1 MTVTST
7 VSRVTYNTNGSTT
20 GPFVVGFYFLADT
33 DLVVQTTIAGIVS
46 TLVKDTDYTVSG
58 AGNPSGG
65 SVTTLAAQ
73 PTGTLT
79 IYRDPAMIQD
89 ASYQDHGRF
98 PAASHERALDRRTM
112 VEQRLAE
119 RCDDLQSK
127 IDVINAL
134 LLTVTVEQ
142 MRLAFLSLP
151 TELPDEPFQLWL
163 NGGVPSIS

>member
-7 VSRVTYNTNGSTT
+7 VSRVTYTTNGSTT

-65 SVTTLAAQ
+65 SVTTLVAQ

-79 IYRDPAMIQD
+79 IYRDPAIIQD

-112 VEQRLAE
+112 VEQRLQQRLE
-119 RCDDLQSK
+119 DLEAQ
-127 IDVINAL
+127 IVA
-134 LLTVTVEQ
+134 
-142 MRLAFLSLP
+142 LAFGSTLP
-151 TELPDEPFQLWL
+151 TTLPSQPGIFWN
-163 NGGVPSIS
+163 NGGVVSIS

>member
-79 IYRDPAMIQD
+79 IYRNPAMIQD
-89 ASYQDHGRF
+89 AAYQDHGRF
-98 PAASHERALDRRTM
+98 PAASHERALDRLTM

-119 RCDDLQSK
+119 RADDLQAQ
-127 IDVINAL
+127 IDLITHDLTLAQLTAIMLAL
-134 LLTVTVEQ
+134 PT
-142 MRLAFLSLP
+142 SLP
-151 TELPDEPFQLWL
+151 SQPNQLWN
-163 NGGVPSIS
+163 NGGTLALS